1 MGNLALNPLVEV
13 SNLALEFTIFPLFF
27 VQWLHRRNTLIGSLF
42 FLPILAYHTILR
54 IGADVRNPINLYP
67 VQQDRYEA
75 NLILNCVFCALA
87 LSFTFVSDVWSLYL
101 RRVTLLPIV
110 EKIMT
115 SWYRSK
121 NQKKVASWFHILITL
136 VAALASCVGQ
146 ILYSYF
152 MGPGNELLAWLL
164 ALLVP
169 LPVWFLYGMYAWFWG
184 DPIVFGADE
193 EYILANGLQN
203 EKSSNVL
210 KLRRDN
216 ILKAV
221 LPMPF
226 FQFFG
231 TLIMGGVRF
240 TWDDIDVQWPVAIGV
255 LAALVFIL
263 LLLMI
268 VMYMRGRRERGN
280 ACDDAGDHYAR

>member
-1 MGNLALNPLVEV
+1 
-13 SNLALEFTIFPLFF
+13 
-27 VQWLHRRNTLIGSLF
+27 
-42 FLPILAYHTILR
+42 LAYHIILR
-54 IGADVRNPINLYP
+54 IGADVRNPLTLYAG
-67 VQQDRYEA
+67 QDRDEA
-75 NLILNCVFCALA
+75 NFILNCVFSALA
-87 LSFTFVSDVWSLYL
+87 VSFAFVSDVWSLYL
-101 RRVTLLPIV
+101 RRVTLLPII

-115 SWYRSK
+115 SFYRSK
-121 NQKKVASWFHILITL
+121 KQKKVASWFHIMITL

-164 ALLVP
+164 GLLVP
-169 LPVWFLYGMYAWFWG
+169 LPVWFLYGIYAWWWG
-184 DPIVFGADE
+184 DSIVFGPDE
-193 EYILANGLQN
+193 EYILSNGGLQN
-203 EKSSNVL
+203 EKSAEVL

-221 LPMPF
+221 LPMAF

-255 LAALVFIL
+255 LAGLVFIL

-268 VMYMRGRRERGN
+268 VMYMRRRRERGN
-280 ACDDAGDHYAR
+280 TCDDDGDYYSR